1 MLATFNCLYMMHLI
15 FCRLMKPVTL
25 FCILFFVTGPVSLL
39 LGQQVNGH
47 WYGIGNLQA
56 SGNYQSYMSE
66 LILRQKGKQVSGEL
80 NYYFKDSLVKAPVS
94 GVFDEKSRKLFIKP
108 FDMIYYRSPDARN
121 SIDASLSGN
130 FMLVTSKTGSVLTGS
145 LTPDDDHKYTVPPIN
160 YRLTRSDDTLDLVMK
175 EEDEPEAKADTL
187 TKTAPVAETAP
198 PVLET
203 VTQRAK
209 VYTKELEIE
218 NTSIRLEIY
227 DNGEIDR
234 DSISLFL
241 NDKRVLPKSML
252 THRAIRLTLQL
263 DTSLPFNELSM
274 FAENLGMIPPN
285 TAALILYDG
294 NKRYETLLTS
304 DLSKSATLKLVWK
317 KPAH

>member
-1 MLATFNCLYMMHLI
+1 MLATFNCLYLMHLI
-15 FCRLMKPVTL
+15 FCRLMKPVIRL
-25 FCILFFVTGPVSLL
+25 GIFFFVVGLVNIAPA
-39 LGQQVNGH
+39 QQVQGH
-47 WYGIGNLQA
+47 WFGIGNLQA
-56 SGNYQSYMSE
+56 GGYYQSYMSE
-66 LILRQKGKQVSGEL
+66 LVLRQKGKQVWGEL
-80 NYYFKDSLVKAPVS
+80 DYYFKDSLVKAPLTGS
-94 GVFDEKSRKLFIKP
+94 FDEKNRKLVINP
-108 FDMIYYRSPDARN
+108 FAMIYYRSPDARN
-121 SIDASLSGN
+121 SIDARLSGN
-130 FMLVTSKTGSVLTGS
+130 FMLVASKTGSVLTGS
-145 LTPDDDHKYTVPPIN
+145 LTADEDHKYTVPPIS

-175 EEDEPEAKADTL
+175 EEPEAEPAADTIARP
-187 TKTAPVAETAP
+187 APAVP
-198 PVLET
+198 SVPT
-203 VTQRAK
+203 VSEPAIQRAK

-218 NTSIRLEIY
+218 NSSIRLEIY

-263 DTSLPFNELSM
+263 DRSLPFNELTM

-304 DLSKSATLKLVWK
+304 DLSKSATLKLLWK
-317 KPAH
+317 KPSQ